1 MTLLFV
7 VEGADVVCRRR
18 AAFNNCGRFLPIP
31 RLCLHFRPELLDQG
45 IVVTVTENPKA
56 ESEAVFLSVA
66 RANAHVVNCMPCWAR
81 VMLPWWVSR
90 VDHAM

>member
-18 AAFNNCGRFLPIP
+18 AEFNNCGRFLPIP
-31 RLCLHFRPELLDQG
+31 RLCLHFCPELLDQG

-66 RANAHVVNCMPCWAR
+66 RER
-81 VMLPWWVSR
+81 SR
-90 VDHAM
+90 RELHAMLGESDAALVGFTC